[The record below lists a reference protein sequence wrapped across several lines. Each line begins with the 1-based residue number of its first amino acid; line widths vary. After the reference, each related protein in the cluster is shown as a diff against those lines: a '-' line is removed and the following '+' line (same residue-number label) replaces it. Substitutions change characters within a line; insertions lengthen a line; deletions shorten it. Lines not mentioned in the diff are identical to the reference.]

1 MTIHQK
7 IQKILDD
14 PSVHYWV
21 KEAIQTLMG
30 KDPVDAKY
38 DAKLVADIMAEWCE
52 YHLGKSL
59 DDYRD
64 KCIQSREEGV
74 KA

>member
-21 KEAIQTLMG
+21 KDAITLLMD

-52 YHLGKSL
+52 YQLGSDRADLYNAYMSQQTKGKS
-59 DDYRD
+59 
-64 KCIQSREEGV
+64 
-74 KA
+74 

>member
-21 KEAIQTLMG
+21 KDAITLLMD

-38 DAKLVADIMAEWCE
+38 DAKLVAEIMADWCE
-52 YHLGKSL
+52 YHLGKAL
-59 DDYRD
+59 DDFRA
-64 KCIQSREEGV
+64 KCIQAREG
-74 KA
+74 